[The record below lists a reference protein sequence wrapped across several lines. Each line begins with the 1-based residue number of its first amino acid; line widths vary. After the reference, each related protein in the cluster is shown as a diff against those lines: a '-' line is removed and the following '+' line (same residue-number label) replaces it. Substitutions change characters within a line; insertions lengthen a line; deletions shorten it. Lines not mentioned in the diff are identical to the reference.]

1 MLSNTPSRY
10 GLLTRSLHWTLAI
23 LTMGLIAMGWW
34 MMDLGYYDA
43 WYYASRQWHE
53 TLGLVVWLL
62 GLAFAV
68 WHLFSRPPK
77 SLTTKPLEAWAARIA
92 HKLLYL
98 ALLTLPVAGYLI
110 ETADGSPLVLFDAI
124 TLPALGKLGEQGR
137 LAAEW
142 VHAVG
147 AYSLLAIAAVHA
159 AGALKHHFI
168 DRDRTL
174 MRMLRGS

>member
-1 MLSNTPSRY
+1 MLTNTPSRY
-10 GLLTRSLHWTLAI
+10 GLLTRCLHWTLAI
-23 LTMGLIAMGWW
+23 LTLALIGMGWW

-53 TLGLVVWLL
+53 ALGLLVWVLGLV
-62 GLAFAV
+62 FAA
-68 WHLFSRPPK
+68 WHLINRPPK
-77 SLTTKPLEAWAARIA
+77 SLTAKPWETWASRIA

-98 ALLTLPVAGYLI
+98 ALLVLPVAGYLI
-110 ETADGSPLVLFDAI
+110 ETADGSALGLFDVI

-137 LAAEW
+137 LVAEW

-147 AYSLLAIAAVHA
+147 AYGLLAIASVHA
-159 AGALKHHFI
+159 AGALKHHFF

-174 MRMLRGS
+174 TRMLRGS